1 MTGRPVLLL
10 ATRSR
15 GKLAE
20 LAPLAASLGWQVETL
35 AQAGVPELAEEAELE
50 VAETFEANALAK
62 ARYFAAR
69 TGRLV
74 VAEDSGLEVEALGG
88 APGVRSKRWAA
99 DVGAADAPPAPM
111 ADAAAAEAQRD
122 EANVRRLQSE
132 LGRVG
137 AVTPGSRGARFV
149 CVAVAALGG
158 RWWSAAGEVPG
169 VILST
174 PSGTRG
180 FGYDPVFWST
190 ELGACFGEVSREAKN
205 RVSHR
210 ARAVSALLPQL
221 GAVWGAP

>member
-10 ATRSR
+10 ATRNQ

-35 AQAGVPELAEEAELE
+35 AQAGVPEHAEEADLE

-74 VAEDSGLEVEALGG
+74 VSEDSGLEVEALGG
-88 APGVRSKRWAA
+88 APGVRSKRWSA
-99 DVGAADAPPAPM
+99 DVGVAERIGAPM
-111 ADAAAAEAQRD
+111 ADVAALEVQRD
-122 EANVRRLQSE
+122 AANMHRLQAE
-132 LGRVG
+132 LLRVG
-137 AVTPGSRGARFV
+137 AVTPESRGARFV
-149 CVAVAALGG
+149 CVAVAAEGG
-158 RWWSAAGEVPG
+158 RSWSAAGEAPG
-169 VILST
+169 VILLT
-174 PSGTRG
+174 PCGTRG

-190 ELGACFGEVSREAKN
+190 ELGACFGDVSREAKN

-210 ARAVSALLPQL
+210 ARAVSALLHRL
-221 GAVWGAP
+221 GAEWGAP